1 MIDMLEGHGKLS
13 IRKLLDSCKPSNPQD
28 MTDQQLNRTLA
39 ELIYNARECR
49 RDTDSLVVII
59 GDFGTYNT
67 HPLTGDWKK
76 AKWRVTAEEAW
87 TDIPNFSSD
96 PAASLEVQAKAIE
109 VSADKYVSN
118 LDVIVNP
125 DTIGDWTND
134 EIAKLLIATPR
145 KRAEAAYMTLS
156 SQNQVNTED

>member
-1 MIDMLEGHGKLS
+1 MSVK
-13 IRKLLDSCKPSNPQD
+13 D
-28 MTDQQLNRTLA
+28 MTEQQLNRTLA

-76 AKWRVTAEEAW
+76 AKWRDTAEEAW

-109 VSADKYVSN
+109 VDAEGYVN
-118 LDVIVNP
+118 KLTTIVDACIFWSSDCCMDP
-125 DTIGDWTND
+125 IGVTWLMT
-134 EIAKLLIATPR
+134 ATPR
-145 KRAEAAYMTLS
+145 ERAEAAYMTLS
-156 SQNQVNTED
+156 SKA